1 MITVGSR
8 RYLKYPAATANT
20 TTNNG
25 NNNNNSNNNNPR
37 CPECVIIV
45 GQVEKNISIF
55 FNLIFTDLGR
65 VFNFNLDFG

>member
-20 TTNNG
+20 TT
-25 NNNNNSNNNNPR
+25 NSNNNNPR

-55 FNLIFTDLGR
+55 FNLIFTDLVR
-65 VFNFNLDFG
+65 VFNF